1 MTTAA
6 EYAQLR
12 KEAKQAGYTPQESAL
27 SWGQVFQSA
36 LSNTPSSAA
45 QFVDDM
51 VTPFLNPGETVSALT
66 SLASGLIQ
74 LAVPGEHPDEA
85 TAKAVGQ
92 FFANRYGSMEKF
104 KVALAED
111 PVGILGDISI
121 VATGGGALLARAP
134 ALAGKVGKLAQKA
147 GQAIDPINLA
157 GKAAGATGQAVKAAG
172 SSIPGMLSGV
182 GAESVDQAFRAG
194 RAGGAQ
200 MDAFTDNLRGVE
212 DVDAV
217 VGDAVQAMG
226 DLKTSRNQAF
236 QKGKEALQLEK
247 LPVDMGSILGQYNDL
262 MKGYIYEGISELS
275 PKATSKVKQMR
286 KAITDFNKSKGLHN
300 AKGADMLKRKIDN
313 LYPAGINAGDE
324 GMVVA
329 KTRDLVKKA
338 ILEQVPDYA
347 KVMKPYEQAIKLER
361 EMQKA
366 LSLGKHASADT
377 TLRKLQS
384 VMRNNVNANFGSR
397 LKLVEQLEKADD
409 YFLLP
414 RLAGQAMNTWT
425 PRGLQAVGATGVG
438 ASAVTGMSP
447 GAAAMLPM
455 MSPRLVGE
463 GALAAGQA
471 ARMAEP
477 VTNYLSKAQ
486 QALAPYSPQIHNAA
500 TAGRAI
506 GQTTRQEPELTLEQ
520 MMLMRQ

>member
-6 EYAQLR
+6 EFAQLR
-12 KEAKQAGYTPQESAL
+12 KEAEQAGYTPQESAL
-27 SWGQVFQSA
+27 SWGRVFQSA
-36 LSNTPSSAA
+36 LSNTPSSAT

-51 VTPFLNPGETVSALT
+51 VTPFLSPGETASALT
-66 SLASGLIQ
+66 SLAKGLIQ
-74 LAVPGEHPDEA
+74 LAVPGEQADEA

-92 FFANRYGSMEKF
+92 FFASRYGSMEKF

-121 VATGGGALLARAP
+121 VATGGGALAARAP
-134 ALAGKVGKLAQKA
+134 GLAGKVGKLAQTA

-157 GKAAGATGQAVKAAG
+157 GKAAGATGRAVKAAG
-172 SSIPGMLSGV
+172 SSIPGMLSGA

-194 RAGGAQ
+194 RAGGAR

-217 VGDAVQAMG
+217 VGDAVLAMD
-226 DLKTSRNQAF
+226 DLKANRNKAF
-236 QKGKEALQLEK
+236 KRGTEALQLEK
-247 LPVDMGSILGQYNDL
+247 LPVDMGSILSQFDDL
-262 MKGYIYEGISELS
+262 VSSFTFEGVSVLS
-275 PKATSKVKQMR
+275 PQAISKVKQMR
-286 KAITDFNKSKGLHN
+286 EAISEFNKSKGLHN
-300 AKGADMLKRKIDN
+300 AKGADILKRKIDN
-313 LYPAGINAGDE
+313 LYPPGINPGDE
-324 GMVVA
+324 AMVVA
-329 KTRDLVKKA
+329 QTRDLVKKA

-347 KVMKPYEQAIKLER
+347 ELMKPYEQAIGLER

-397 LKLVEQLEKADD
+397 LKLVQQLEKADD

-425 PRGLQAVGATGVG
+425 PRGLQAVGATGV
-438 ASAVTGMSP
+438 SATALSGMSP
-447 GAAAMLPM
+447 GAAAMLPL
-455 MSPRLVGE
+455 MSPRIVGE

-471 ARMAEP
+471 ARMAQP
-477 VTNYLSKAQ
+477 AVNYLSKAQ

-506 GQTTRQEPELTLEQ
+506 GQTTRQEPQLTLEQ
-520 MMLMRQ
+520 LMLMRQ